1 MNSIAASKSMYE
13 EKEKILALISDSIR
27 NSLDIDEIL
36 KIICKEVSILLNVQR
51 TSIWKFDA
59 IMCSKSFIYIEHI
72 VSDLYKGADSLP
84 DKRAINEYW
93 TEILL
98 KRNEP
103 VLIENLPNSSLPEY
117 VKNSYRLIGVKSF
130 FCMPLRIGAEIWGGI
145 FLSEYEYF
153 RKWTEEEISLVI
165 SISNQLNIAAKQAE
179 LYSTVKKQ
187 AEREQLLRRITD
199 IIRSSLNIEEIKS
212 NIVCEI
218 GKALGA
224 DRCILRIYDI
234 ENDKFL
240 PVENNCEY
248 ISTED
253 IHSIVDICNE
263 SGWTDYLNHYHK
275 NNCDFINMDI
285 PASISSNDK
294 EANEYFKKAKLKSG
308 IRLPIFY
315 SGQLMGL
322 LILNYVKEKIF
333 LSCEELD
340 FIKVLANQTG
350 IALYQA
356 HLYQKEK
363 QKAEN
368 EELLRKIIGKIKNC
382 SDGKNILNS
391 ICKDIAHFFDVE
403 RVFVQNF
410 ENNFETHSNLAEYKV
425 DNNFTGINET
435 DIKTREM
442 LYKHWTDKFKQS
454 SDAIVIDNIFE
465 YTDSESVRSYYLKI
479 NLKSLIIIS
488 LKYGDNKWGCL
499 SLSTYTR
506 FKKWT
511 ENEINLL
518 ENISQ
523 HLTLLIKEASLY
535 NQAQFLANVSHE
547 IRTPLTTISGYSELL
562 LDKSY
567 NPSEA
572 VKYLKIINENVARI
586 NCIIQN
592 LLFISKIEVNSR
604 KGKIA
609 LEECKLIDI
618 LDGAA
623 EISENEI
630 KSKKSHLIIECCD
643 YIEIKANFLL
653 LQQAVVNLISNAVKY
668 SDINSKVLLS
678 GCEKDGEIIL
688 QVRDWGYGIE
698 QCQLDY
704 IFERFYRIDKS
715 RNRQTGGAGL
725 GLSIV
730 KLVAEAH
737 KGYVSVNSKLNH
749 GSVFS
754 IHLPSV

>member
-1 MNSIAASKSMYE
+1 MNSLTHTASIYE
-13 EKEKILALISDSIR
+13 EKDKILNLISDSIR

-36 KIICKEVSILLNVQR
+36 KIICREISILINVQR
-51 TSIWKFDA
+51 TSIWKFDS
-59 IMCSKSFIYIEHI
+59 IMYSKSALYIEH
-72 VSDLYKGADSLP
+72 VTDRLYKGAEYLP
-84 DKRAINEYW
+84 DKSAINEYW
-93 TEILL
+93 TNILL
-98 KRNEP
+98 ERQEP
-103 VLIENLPNSSLPEY
+103 VVIEHISNSSLPEY
-117 VKNSYRLIGVKSF
+117 IKESYELIGVKSF
-130 FCMPLRIGAEIWGGI
+130 FCLPLRIGNKIWGGI
-145 FLSEYEYF
+145 FLSEYDYY
-153 RKWTEEEISLVI
+153 RKWTDKETSLVI
-165 SISNQLNIAAKQAE
+165 SVSNQINIAAKQAE

-187 AEREQLLRRITD
+187 AEREILLRRITD
-199 IIRSSLNIEEIKS
+199 IIRSSLNIEDIKS

-218 GKALGA
+218 GKALAA
-224 DRCILRIYDI
+224 DRCILRIYDT
-234 ENDKFL
+234 ENNRFL
-240 PVENNCEY
+240 PVESNCEY
-248 ISTED
+248 VSSND
-253 IHSIVDICNE
+253 IKSVTSICNE
-263 SGWTDYLNHYHK
+263 DGWTDYLSQYHR
-275 NNCDFINMDI
+275 NNRDFINMDI
-285 PASISSNDK
+285 NATINTHDK
-294 EANEYFKKAKLKSG
+294 EADEYFKKAQLKSG

-333 LSCEELD
+333 LSADEID

-363 QKAEN
+363 QKVEN
-368 EELLRKIIGKIKNC
+368 EQFLRNIIARIKNN
-382 SDGKNILNS
+382 SDNKNILNS
-391 ICKDIAHFFDVE
+391 ICKEISEFFNVE

-410 ENNFETHSNLAEYKV
+410 ENNFETHSNLAEFKV
-425 DNNFTGINET
+425 DKKLTGINET

-454 SDAIVIDNIFE
+454 SDAIVIDDISE
-465 YTDSESVRSYYLKI
+465 YTESEEVRSYYQKI
-479 NLKSLIIIS
+479 NLRSLIIIS

-499 SLSTYTR
+499 SLSSYTYL
-506 FKKWT
+506 KKWT

-518 ENISQ
+518 ENVAQ
-523 HLTLLIKEASLY
+523 HLTLLIKEANLY

-567 NPSEA
+567 NPIEA

-609 LEECKLIDI
+609 LEKCRLADI
-618 LDGAA
+618 FDGAVEIA
-623 EISENEI
+623 ETEI
-630 KSKKSHLIIECCD
+630 KSKKIVIKVECPDDIEV
-643 YIEIKANFLL
+643 KANILL